1 MAYDCVRAELM
12 PALPTV
18 TSWGQL
24 FLVVCGIVLAIKYI
38 FPLVKNGNGKEDF
51 RELRSALTLIVA
63 QQAALLETTK
73 VHTELLRELLAA
85 ITRRGT

>member
-1 MAYDCVRAELM
+1 V
-12 PALPTV
+12 PNLPTI

-24 FLVVCGIVLAIKYI
+24 FLVLCGIVLAIKYI
-38 FPLVKNGNGKEDF
+38 FPMIRNGNGTQGDF
-51 RELRSALTLIVA
+51 RELRSALTMLVA

>member
-1 MAYDCVRAELM
+1 M
-12 PALPTV
+12 PDLPTI

-24 FLVVCGIVLAIKYI
+24 FLVLCGIVLAVKYI
-38 FPLVKNGNGKEDF
+38 FPMIRNGNGKEDF

-63 QQAALLETTK
+63 QQAALLEATK
-73 VHTELLRELLAA
+73 SHTELLRELLAA